1 MTDLQV
7 LDLAKEVAGVFGMKI
22 DERLILSHMHTRQ
35 QIAPVVICGPLV
47 TIWIDR
53 NCIKLCEHDDI
64 DIVYIYITRQYA
76 REELQRIMD
85 LLSDV
90 DTQNE
95 FVMLT
100 GIARQLRR
108 ALSYMKD
115 NGSEYYV
122 FSDEIPW

>member
-22 DERLILSHMHTRQ
+22 DERLILSHMRTRQ

-76 REELQRIMD
+76 REELHRIMD

-90 DTQNE
+90 GTQNE

-100 GIARQLRR
+100 GVTRQLRR

-115 NGSEYYV
+115 SGSEYYV
-122 FSDEIPW
+122 FSDEISW